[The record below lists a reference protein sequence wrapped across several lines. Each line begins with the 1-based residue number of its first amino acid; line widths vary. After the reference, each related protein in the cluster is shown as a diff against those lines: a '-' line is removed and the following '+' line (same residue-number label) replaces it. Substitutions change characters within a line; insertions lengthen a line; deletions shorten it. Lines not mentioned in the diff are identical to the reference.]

1 MTTSDTQFSYHM
13 HIIFH
18 GLIFVFAW
26 QENSWGIN
34 FCGHDGVVGTILVGF
49 AKYASYCGLLFV
61 VRGIPQ
67 NPQKFMHFE
76 NLYAYGMFAMS
87 IT

>member
-1 MTTSDTQFSYHM
+1 MATSDTQFSYHTC
-13 HIIFH
+13 INFC
-18 GLIFVFAW
+18 VFEW

-34 FCGHDGVVGTILVGF
+34 FCGHGGLVGTIVVGF

-67 NPQKFMHFE
+67 NPQKFMHLE